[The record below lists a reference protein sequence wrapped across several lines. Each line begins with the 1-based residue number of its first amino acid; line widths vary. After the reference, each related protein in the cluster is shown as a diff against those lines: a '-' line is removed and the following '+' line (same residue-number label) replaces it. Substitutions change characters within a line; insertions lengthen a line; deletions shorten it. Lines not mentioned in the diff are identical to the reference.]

1 MNLSVSELL
10 LYGGIAV
17 MAAAVVI
24 TAAGILVFTLT
35 GRKLDDRLERE
46 YGKPPVSRK

>member
-1 MNLSVSELL
+1 MKLPGSDLL

-17 MAAAVVI
+17 MAAALVI
-24 TAAGILVFTLT
+24 TVIGITIFSLT
-35 GRKLDDRLERE
+35 GHNLKEKLERE